1 MKLDNQLVEIIV
13 KVNSILNDY
22 NKTRAWLTTKNL
34 NFGDISPMRLIERG
48 RGHKV
53 LEFID
58 DALFENKPEG
68 EKCYSQK

>member
-22 NKTRAWLTTKNL
+22 DKTRAWLTTKNL
-34 NFGDISPMRLIERG
+34 NFGDILPRALIERG
-48 RGHKV
+48 QGHKV

-58 DALFENKPEG
+58 DALFENKPEAIV
-68 EKCYSQK
+68 